1 MPPLLLLRTKACP
14 VWVATIQ
21 CLSVATLVVLQS
33 AGPLILAL
41 PILATQ
47 NAANPIAVI
56 RNVVTRSVVTRNVV
70 IHGAVPSVA
79 LLNEATLSLV
89 QIAVTRYAVI
99 HDVVPNV
106 ESLSAESPSAAIQFE
121 VLVDFRVALIVVPIS
136 VLTSVQCAARNVVEI
151 PDCHGHDAPRVDS
164 RVVAHVAV
172 P

>member
-33 AGPLILAL
+33 AESLILAL
-41 PILATQ
+41 LFVVTRIVVTQ
-47 NAANPIAVI
+47 IAVT
-56 RNVVTRSVVTRNVV
+56 RNVVTRSVV

-99 HDVVPNV
+99 HDVVP
-106 ESLSAESPSAAIQFE
+106 SAESPSAAIQFE

-164 RVVAHVAV
+164 RVAAHVAV